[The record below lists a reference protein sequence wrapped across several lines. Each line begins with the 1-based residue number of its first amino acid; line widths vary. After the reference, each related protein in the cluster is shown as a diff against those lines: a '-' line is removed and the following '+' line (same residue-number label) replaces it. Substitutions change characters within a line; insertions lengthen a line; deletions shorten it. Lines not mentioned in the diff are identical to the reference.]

1 MNKCL
6 SPQGTIWPT
15 SLFLLEKQNVTDS
28 VKNIN
33 FEAHADWWTWITQH
47 YLLPSSNTTFNEGK
61 IVKNIIIVHLN
72 GTGIGT
78 GKFLT
83 IPNPTCEDPYTVIY
97 VEFWHC
103 QPLN

>member
-15 SLFLLEKQNVTDS
+15 LFLLEKQNVIDS

-33 FEAHADWWTWITQH
+33 FEAHADWWTCITQH

-61 IVKNIIIVHLN
+61 IVKKNIIIVYLN
-72 GTGIGT
+72 GIGT
-78 GKFLT
+78 RKCVYC
-83 IPNPTCEDPYTVIY
+83 NIY
-97 VEFWHC
+97 VEFWHW

>member
-15 SLFLLEKQNVTDS
+15 SLFLLEKQNVIDS

-33 FEAHADWWTWITQH
+33 FEAHADRWTSITQH

-61 IVKNIIIVHLN
+61 IVKNITIVHLN
-72 GTGIGT
+72 GIGT
-78 GKFLT
+78 GKFVCC
-83 IPNPTCEDPYTVIY
+83 NIY
-97 VEFWHC
+97 VEF
-103 QPLN
+103 